1 MNASVITANDGAG
14 ARIVTPAGFRRE
26 SAFVAMIAILIVSFT
41 VGAAWLRG
49 DETSVA
55 PLLDWQI
62 SAFHDL
68 NSADQAVYNALLVAS
83 DELWYAHSDLLYFGT
98 EEQKAS
104 PWPPVAELDE
114 LYLMPPFT
122 RDIAWQQQGRIDWEL
137 VASFSFEGSAV
148 YFGSGG
154 QLTDQSAY
162 LLVLS
167 HVHKGASYAN
177 GATIWVHDDA
187 DVVSPDTVTRD
198 SLIRNGWREVV
209 PYSGAMEVERIRG

>member
-1 MNASVITANDGAG
+1 MSAAVTTADANRLEA
-14 ARIVTPAGFRRE
+14 IVSPAGFRRE
-26 SAFVAMIAILIVSFT
+26 SALIALVSVLIASVT
-41 VGAAWLRG
+41 IGAAWLRG
-49 DETSVA
+49 DESSLP

-62 SAFHDL
+62 SAFYDL

-98 EEQKAS
+98 EEQRAN
-104 PWPPVAELDE
+104 PWPSVAELDE

-122 RDIAWQQQGRIDWEL
+122 RDIAWQQQGRVAWEL

-154 QLTDQSAY
+154 QLPNQSAY

-167 HVHKGASYAN
+167 HVHKGAIYAN
-177 GATIWVHDDA
+177 GATVWIHSDA
-187 DVVSPDTVTRD
+187 NVESPETVTRD
-198 SLIRNGWREVV
+198 SLIRNGWKEVV